1 MTIWLKIDV
10 QGDLQPI
17 AAKARGKVARVYTK
31 YNEDL
36 FITSL
41 REGLHGDITLHY
53 DGWAFDIRFPRH
65 TTVTIIVE
73 EIKSI
78 LGPDFDV
85 IVESDHIHVEYD
97 PEIVQKLNELDLL
110 C

>member
-1 MTIWLKIDV
+1 MTVWLKIDV

-17 AAKARGKVARVYTK
+17 VAKARGRVARIYFK
-31 YNEDL
+31 RDEDL
-36 FITSL
+36 FITSI
-41 REGLHGDITLHY
+41 RDGRHGDITLHY

-65 TTVTIIVE
+65 SPVQDVVAD
-73 EIKSI
+73 IKKE

-97 PEIVQKLNELDLL
+97 PEIVQK
-110 C
+110 